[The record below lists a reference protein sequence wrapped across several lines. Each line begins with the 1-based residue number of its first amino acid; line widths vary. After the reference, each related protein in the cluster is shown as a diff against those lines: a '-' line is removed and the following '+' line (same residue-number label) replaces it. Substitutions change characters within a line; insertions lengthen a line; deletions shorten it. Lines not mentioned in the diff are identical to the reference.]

1 MYGLVFD
8 LDTKVVERDYPRGTS
23 QAYSDIRLT
32 LEPFGF
38 RKIQGSTYAAD
49 HEDFGKLFLAITALR
64 KLSWFGSSLRNL
76 RVFRMDQGTD
86 VTSIMKTVN

>member
-8 LDTKVVERDYPRGTS
+8 LDTKVAERDHPRGSS
-23 QAYSDIRLT
+23 QAYTDIRLT

-49 HEDFGKLFLAITALR
+49 HEDFAKLFLAITALR
-64 KLSWFGSSLRNL
+64 KLGWFGSSLRNL
-76 RVFRMDQGTD
+76 RVLRMAAGTD
-86 VTSIMKTVN
+86 LTAIMKLQN